1 MVNLNKDIKINNL
14 KMIDLYII
22 QKKIAIKIYH
32 LKKRNII
39 KMINT
44 IKIIQIIKMNMKAS
58 QNIKENPIK

>member
-22 QKKIAIKIYH
+22 QKRIAIKIYH

-44 IKIIQIIKMNMKAS
+44 IKII
-58 QNIKENPIK
+58 